1 MENHSIVKELA
12 NVVKE
17 DLIKIKEESEKE
29 SETTIYHRVLPSN
42 PKPYPIS
49 GLQHFF
55 GTAFVALRLTEFSG
69 LDEEKQITAFLAGLL
84 HDYEK
89 MGLKRDEIVNGMS
102 YTIGVGTMLYAELE
116 GYENVWNDAVEIASN
131 LESGGVRREL
141 QNIAEFVRLGD
152 YLTGGEES
160 WNISYVIDVLKT
172 SLDLLG
178 VEHHLVP
185 VVIGRQRPL
194 VALVAEKLEEEIE
207 KSSAVPLLSTPT
219 GLVVISKYPVTSVRV
234 DDIYKSL
241 TQHVVSISPT
251 VAVSPQSMSEKPK
264 VNLDVVETII
274 EFLNNMKDIKNKLNK
289 IKPLFALSKADL
301 EKAKMSAVTL
311 DDKKKLIIYLIISF
325 AKASNNKVNDETVRE
340 VMDSFGI
347 DVTGDTLGEMIRQL
361 YKDQDNSVERVNELI
376 ESVYSRAVEYIANLT
391 RGKDIE
397 ESVANILRKTVGIG
411 FMRIPPSDNGDVT
424 CSICREKFKKSIG
437 RTLYEQL
444 QVESRIKSINIAD
457 VFHPDK
463 QGKPENISS
472 MDGSSK
478 RMYVCPVCF
487 FETKVLADVDN
498 FADGMWASSIVYYP
512 AMSIDL
518 LQVVKDVASNYVVVG
533 YTEAKRR
540 KKEEKIKTLV
550 IPDYI
555 SSRIIVKTSDN
566 QGGLGKKELVTA
578 LNLWYFIGGSL
589 VLTTNALSVPTPW
602 SGLPIEMEISD
613 VIIEE
618 SINKFMEELKNAR
631 ERNEWTRTRLLRKI
645 LYEQLRTYILNLEEA
660 ERKMGKT
667 KFMKSGLN
675 TSNAPALDVY
685 SFMIGKHTRT
695 NIKRG

>member
-160 WNISYVIDVLKT
+160 WNISYVMDTVKEA
-172 SLDLLG
+172 LDKVG
-178 VEHHLVP
+178 TKHYLVP
-185 VVIGRQRPL
+185 VIIGKQRP
-194 VALVAEKLEEEIE
+194 VIAMVAEKLNELLIE
-207 KSSAVPLLSTPT
+207 SNFTPLISTPT
-219 GLVVISKYPVTSVRV
+219 GSLYLSRTSVENS
-234 DDIYKSL
+234 DIRMFYDRIAKYISSETAKAL
-241 TQHVVSISPT
+241 TPT
-251 VAVSPQSMSEKPK
+251 GTAKLKAVSLKSIN
-264 VNLDVVETII
+264 NLVHY
-274 EFLNNMKDIKNKLNK
+274 N
-289 IKPLFALSKADL
+289 S
-301 EKAKMSAVTL
+301 
-311 DDKKKLIIYLIISF
+311 DKKPNIGRII
-325 AKASNNKVNDETVRE
+325 
-340 VMDSFGI
+340 GI
-347 DVTGDTLGEMIRQL
+347 LPNLRQL
-361 YKDQDNSVERVNELI
+361 SVN
-376 ESVYSRAVEYIANLT
+376 
-391 RGKDIE
+391 DIE
-397 ESVANILRKTVGIG
+397 ETFRTYTTSNEKALLVIWSVLAYAKTLGSVKDNLRDALGEFDLKFIAGKDVSEVATNLYNYLNTLKEQDLNGLLEKIKNRLVEKMMSANVDIDDIREVIERTISVAYFSKTTRKTLSGKETVC
-411 FMRIPPSDNGDVT
+411 V
-424 CSICREKFKKSIG
+424 ICRENVSKPRTLRVYLDRFKKI
-437 RTLYEQL
+437 LN
-444 QVESRIKSINIAD
+444 IN
-457 VFHPDK
+457 VSEMFHPDM
-463 QGKPENISS
+463 QGRPEDYSS
-472 MDGSSK
+472 LEGFSDS
-478 RMYVCPVCF
+478 VPICPVCEFESIVFPSATSF
-487 FETKVLADVDN
+487 F
-498 FADGMWASSIVYYP
+498 DGMWASNIVYHP
-512 AMSIDL
+512 AVSIDL
-518 LQVVKDVASNYVVVG
+518 LQAIKDVASNYIVVG
-533 YTEAKRR
+533 SR
-540 KKEEKIKTLV
+540 KTKKKGEIKPLI

-555 SSRIIVKTSDN
+555 SSRIIVKTSDER
-566 QGGLGKKELVTA
+566 GRLGKFNLLTA
-578 LNLWYFIGGSL
+578 LDLWYFIGGSL
-589 VLTTNALSVPTPW
+589 VLTTNALSVSTPW
-602 SGLPIEMEISD
+602 SGLPVEMEISD
-613 VIIEE
+613 VVIEE

-685 SFMIGKHTRT
+685 SFMISKHTRT
-695 NIKRG
+695 NSKRG